1 MKNLKKFK
9 DLVNEGFFDNPVFAR
24 FGSIIKDTMRS
35 SVNTTSIENE
45 TELEGTPEPGGSP
58 AESPAGK
65 GIPLDTDVSL
75 DAEQYDSYGGKVG
88 ITDKGENAKL
98 EQPSSGPIGNILNS
112 AYANLNV
119 PTRTIPGT
127 DRGNL
132 GCGAAAAIMFYR
144 ATGYSLAGNTKVC
157 LSTQTIYDE
166 LEAKSKEPMAAW
178 KKIDNWETD
187 YKPGDIIV
195 TRRGGKAGHVGIV
208 ANDGNII
215 SNSSKGFAGDEK
227 GQIEKNYTIK
237 SWKRTVAIRNPT
249 KTAIFR
255 YQGPYKTS
263 WS

>member
-35 SVNTTSIENE
+35 SVNTTSIKNE

-119 PTRTIPGT
+119 PTRAIPGT

-132 GCGAAAAIMFYR
+132 GCGAATAIMFYR

-166 LEAKSKEPMAAW
+166 LEAKSKEPMML
-178 KKIDNWETD
+178 KISKN
-187 YKPGDIIV
+187 K
-195 TRRGGKAGHVGIV
+195 RS
-208 ANDGNII
+208 I
-215 SNSSKGFAGDEK
+215 SLKCFS
-227 GQIEKNYTIK
+227 
-237 SWKRTVAIRNPT
+237 TVATIALDLMPILRKNRKNLELPKCFLAKIT
-249 KTAIFR
+249 MAL
-255 YQGPYKTS
+255 
-263 WS
+263 

>member
-35 SVNTTSIENE
+35 SVNTTSIKNE
-45 TELEGTPEPGGSP
+45 TELEGTPEPGGSS

-119 PTRTIPGT
+119 PTRAIPGT

-132 GCGAAAAIMFYR
+132 GCGAATAIMFYR

-195 TRRGGKAGHVGIV
+195 TRRGGQAGHVGIV

-237 SWKRTVAIRNPT
+237 SWERTVAKRNPT

-255 YQGPYKTS
+255 YQGPYKNS